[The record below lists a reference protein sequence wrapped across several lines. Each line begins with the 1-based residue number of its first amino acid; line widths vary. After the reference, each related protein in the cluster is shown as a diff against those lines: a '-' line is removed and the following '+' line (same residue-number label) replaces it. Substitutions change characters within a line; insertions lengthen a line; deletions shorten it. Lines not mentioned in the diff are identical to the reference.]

1 MSSYQVLARKWRPS
15 RFEDVKGQDH
25 VVKTLKN
32 SIINNRLG
40 SAYIFSGSR
49 GVGKTSVARVLAK
62 AICCPNQKDGE
73 PCNECTSCLEITKGS
88 AIDIQEIDG
97 ASNNGVDSIR
107 EIRENIMYPP
117 VSSKYKI
124 YIIDEV
130 HMLSNSAFNALLK
143 TLEEPPA
150 HGFFIFATTEPHK
163 IPQTIVS
170 RCQSFDF
177 KKLSID
183 DIVETISSIVEK
195 EGISASKQALS
206 SIAREAKGSLRDS
219 LSILDQVIS
228 YAGKTFD
235 QNEVQAILGFVDRNV
250 VFDIVKG
257 VLENDPKKCISL
269 SKKLFN
275 EAYDVEKISET
286 MIEIFKELLFVKTG
300 LSDFL
305 SETLPDYELKEL
317 ETMAPKA
324 SAVDIEQWFYMA
336 NKMAEDISR
345 SSYAVLLFEVGLI
358 SMCNKPSNSS
368 LEELI
373 NSIKNV
379 NIATPIAQVEKKN
392 NNLDWHQVIQTIS
405 KRDLELSDILA
416 RGKFIGIHQGR
427 TVVIDYSDSPETLS
441 KIQSKKAEYLKLIQD
456 TIHELCGNIY
466 MLDIRSNVLMQRM
479 ASEELKKKALVEKDV
494 VKKAISMFS
503 AKVKKVKIY

>member
-15 RFEDVKGQDH
+15 RFDDVKGQDH

-228 YAGKTFD
+228 YAGKTFE

-257 VLENDPKKCISL
+257 ILDNDPKKCISL

-317 ETMAPKA
+317 EAMAPKA
-324 SAVDIEQWFYMA
+324 SSVDIEQWFYMA

-345 SSYAVLLFEVGLI
+345 SSYAILLFEVGLI

-379 NIATPIAQVEKKN
+379 NIATPITQVEKKN

-479 ASEELKKKALVEKDV
+479 ASEDLKKKALVEKDV